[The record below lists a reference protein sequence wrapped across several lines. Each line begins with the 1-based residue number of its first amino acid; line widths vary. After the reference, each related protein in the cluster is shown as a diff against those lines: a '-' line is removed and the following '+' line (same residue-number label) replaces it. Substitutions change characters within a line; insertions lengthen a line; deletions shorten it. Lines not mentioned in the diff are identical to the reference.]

1 MTTKQ
6 VADRLIEL
14 CRMGKIEEAQ
24 QELYAEDAVSKEPF
38 SPVPEM
44 REVKGLTAIGEKGK
58 HFQSMVEEFY
68 GQEISEPVVAG
79 NFFSI
84 AWTMDVK
91 MKGMDRMPMTE
102 ICLYHVKNGKVV
114 MEEFFFDMM

>member
-6 VADRLIEL
+6 VADRLVEL
-14 CRMGKIEEAQ
+14 CRMGKIVETQ

-38 SPVPEM
+38 SPAPEM
-44 REVKGLTAIGEKGK
+44 REVKGMAALAEKAK
-58 HFQSMVEEFY
+58 HFQSMLEEFY
-68 GQEISEPVVAG
+68 GQEISDPIVAG

-91 MKGMDRMPMTE
+91 MKGMDRMSMTE
-102 ICLYHVKNGKVV
+102 ICLYHVRNGKIV